1 MNPQLCL
8 YFVAWPNHNVI
19 MKNANE
25 TIRHQ
30 VEVTANHLFTLWISH
45 FQIEKRREK
54 KNRKKIYEKR
64 LTAHDK
70 QKREKK
76 ECHRIFFSFFPTIFY
91 MKWIIMHLKSF
102 LKKLIKNSIIFFFA
116 FRCLLFSF
124 SVNAVYFYSHSHCFS
139 HRKKKWGNPKRY
151 CTIIS

>member
-30 VEVTANHLFTLWISH
+30 VEVTANHLFTFWISH

-76 ECHRIFFSFFPTIFY
+76 ECHRIFFFFLSYDILHEMNHHAF
-91 MKWIIMHLKSF
+91 KIISKEINQEF
-102 LKKLIKNSIIFFFA
+102 NNFFF
-116 FRCLLFSF
+116 CLSLSSLLLFRKCRVFLFPF
-124 SVNAVYFYSHSHCFS
+124 SLFLTP
-139 HRKKKWGNPKRY
+139 KKKMGK
-151 CTIIS
+151 S